1 MNAPICVI
9 EDNIPIRKLF
19 TTLLKKAEY
28 EVVDFGNSTDSLA
41 WLKGN
46 NASAIIMD
54 ILLPDLNGTELIK
67 IIREMPL
74 HNNVPIIAATGF
86 ASTQDQDK
94 LIELGFDYYICK
106 PINTATFTQEIKS
119 VIEKF
124 KS

>member
-74 HNNVPIIAATGF
+74 HNKVPIIAATGF

-106 PINTATFTQEIKS
+106 PINTTTFTQEIKS